1 MLGVDIDPTATVGS
15 LTVSEQQLVEIAK
28 ALSVDGRIIVM
39 DEPTAA
45 LSADEVAQLLDVV
58 RRLRAEGRSIIY
70 VSHRL
75 DEVFAL
81 ADRVTVLRD
90 GRHVRTCDIAD
101 TSPTGWSG

>member
-45 LSADEVAQLLDVV
+45 LSADEVARLLDVV
-58 RRLRAEGRSIIY
+58 GGCAPRAAASSTSATAWTRS
-70 VSHRL
+70 SP
-75 DEVFAL
+75 
-81 ADRVTVLRD
+81 
-90 GRHVRTCDIAD
+90 
-101 TSPTGWSG
+101 SPTG